1 MISFHLFWE
10 LDINHAFCRTGP
22 AVDKVGEGTSVEVH
36 THLRLRKRQG
46 QIKERWELLEE
57 HCIEDAVRITQLSDP
72 QN

>member
-1 MISFHLFWE
+1 M
-10 LDINHAFCRTGP
+10 
-22 AVDKVGEGTSVEVH
+22 DKVGESTSVEVH
-36 THLRLRKRQG
+36 ALLRLRKRQG